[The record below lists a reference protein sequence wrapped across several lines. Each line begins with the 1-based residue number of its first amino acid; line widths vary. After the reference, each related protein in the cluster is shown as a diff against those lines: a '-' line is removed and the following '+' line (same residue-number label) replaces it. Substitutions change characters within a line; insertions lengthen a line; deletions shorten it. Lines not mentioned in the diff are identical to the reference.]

1 MGKLFGLSIFI
12 FLSLRDWI
20 DFSDMVMFIV
30 ITTNTTIVFM
40 ATTTTTT
47 HIQLITEFIQY

>member
-30 ITTNTTIVFM
+30 ITTNTSIVFI
-40 ATTTTTT
+40 ATTTTT